1 MSTHGADRSVGWKP
15 FWKVGWHHLVK
26 SRPCHPI
33 SQQLLSGTYHR
44 RRGHVGSGGRQERLA
59 TTQMSLQRAWTD
71 IHTSDAVPGGR
82 VPHSPLQQR
91 GGIVSVERRASAR
104 GYAEP
109 GPGRAKLTR
118 GEGSCRQAPG
128 HRPPPRTRLLVPRKG
143 PPLLPCG
150 PSWSCLGPGA
160 EEPGGLGARGTFL
173 VVTDRFRQ
181 RLLCSQC
188 HLGAQCGVLCPL
200 VPAGGGGTW
209 EGPRHLRR
217 VHGGLAQL

>member
-1 MSTHGADRSVGWKP
+1 M
-15 FWKVGWHHLVK
+15 K
-26 SRPCHPI
+26 SRPRHPV

-44 RRGHVGSGGRQERLA
+44 RRGHVGSRGRQERLA
-59 TTQMSLQRAWTD
+59 ATQMSLQIAWTD

-82 VPHSPLQQR
+82 VPHSPLQQQR

-109 GPGRAKLTR
+109 GPGRAKLAR

-160 EEPGGLGARGTFL
+160 EGPGGLGARGTFL
-173 VVTDRFRQ
+173 VATEAAVLPVPPGRSAWSPVPFGTCRWR
-181 RLLCSQC
+181 RPMG
-188 HLGAQCGVLCPL
+188 GAQAPSSRSRWIGSAL
-200 VPAGGGGTW
+200 T
-209 EGPRHLRR
+209 
-217 VHGGLAQL
+217 